1 METLT
6 RPGVA
11 EEVSTSVARALAADF
26 ERIVGL
32 FRSLSLP
39 SELSMNSATTLAS
52 IERFGPQRL
61 TLLAAS
67 EDMTQ
72 PAMTQLVNRLEEA
85 GLMRRE
91 ASPDDRRIVLVT
103 ITEAGRAML
112 ARRRAVHAERLAGIL
127 AELSPA
133 HQQALA
139 VAVPALDALASVP
152 REEKAEALA
161 AGDAD

>member
-6 RPGVA
+6 GPGVA

-103 ITEAGRAML
+103 ITEAGRATL